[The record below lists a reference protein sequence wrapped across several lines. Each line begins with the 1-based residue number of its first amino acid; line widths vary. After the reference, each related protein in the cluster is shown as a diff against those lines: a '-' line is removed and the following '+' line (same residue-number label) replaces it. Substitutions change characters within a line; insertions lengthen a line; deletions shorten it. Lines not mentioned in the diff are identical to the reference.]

1 MIPKVNNSPV
11 LKLVPEARS
20 MENDPGSSQGSG
32 VAYEGPPDGGNP
44 KDPSEEAPREQVAL
58 RVVGELEKAGMT
70 GVVLEFHEQKKESEP
85 HAGLSVRYQAPSG
98 SAKGLLLNRK
108 AE

>member
-1 MIPKVNNSPV
+1 LIPKVNNSPI
-11 LKLVPEARS
+11 LKLVPEARTL
-20 MENDPGSSQGSG
+20 ENDPGSSQGSG
-32 VAYEGPPDGGNP
+32 VAYEGPPGGGQGEQ
-44 KDPSEEAPREQVAL
+44 KEAPPHPIPEL

-70 GVVLEFHEQKKESEP
+70 GVVLEFHEQKKENEP

-98 SAKGLLLNRK
+98 GAKGLLLNRK